1 MESNSIYKCPRCGL
15 RGALAEAFSGYCLSC
30 YAFLRHGLKR
40 SERGRPKTREA
51 MKTTK
56 KDLMVLCLIIISVI
70 FLFLIC
76 ARHEKT
82 REDLLR
88 EQQMEQESEWKVIE

>member
-1 MESNSIYKCPRCGL
+1 MLKLFLDIVSRVMHSSVTVLNAPNEAGL
-15 RGALAEAFSGYCLSC
+15 
-30 YAFLRHGLKR
+30 
-40 SERGRPKTREA
+40 KTREA

-88 EQQMEQESEWKVIE
+88 EQQMEQESEWKGNI